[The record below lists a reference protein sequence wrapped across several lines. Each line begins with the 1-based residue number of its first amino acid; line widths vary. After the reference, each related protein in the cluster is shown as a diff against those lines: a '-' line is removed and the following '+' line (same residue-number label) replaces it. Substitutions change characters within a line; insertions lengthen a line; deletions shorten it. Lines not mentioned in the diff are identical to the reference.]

1 MTSWRPRERPV
12 RRPRTFSLP
21 EIEEVH
27 RRIPAVSPR
36 SWEKKMDITSRR
48 VYEEPQASDGVR
60 VLVDRLGPRGL
71 GCETARIDP
80 WRWEE
85 FPPP

>member
-1 MTSWRPRERPV
+1 
-12 RRPRTFSLP
+12 
-21 EIEEVH
+21 
-27 RRIPAVSPR
+27 
-36 SWEKKMDITSRR
+36 MDITSRR